1 VIGPYCLLEL
11 LRCSLAVLAPVG
23 MSSSWQREVEVG
35 FGWTCWAIDVQV
47 AEPWEQ
53 GNHSTSHSAGPGIV
67 LGEHSRCRSQGAVV
81 GIGLLVVEGRYG
93 LSNNRHDL
101 QCLVECIRKKDRGRR
116 Q

>member
-1 VIGPYCLLEL
+1 VIVSYCLLEL

-23 MSSSWQREVEVG
+23 MSSSSQREVEVG
-35 FGWTCWAIDVQV
+35 WMGWAIDVQV

-53 GNHSTSHSAGPGIV
+53 RNHSTSHSAGPGIV

-81 GIGLLVVEGRYG
+81 GIGRLVVEGCDG

-101 QCLVECIRKKDRGRR
+101 QSLVEGIRRKDRGRR

>member
-1 VIGPYCLLEL
+1 VIGSYGLLEL
-11 LRCSLAVLAPVG
+11 LRCSLAVLAAVG

-35 FGWTCWAIDVQV
+35 WTCCAIDVQV
-47 AEPWEQ
+47 AEPWEER
-53 GNHSTSHSAGPGIV
+53 NHSTSHSAGRGIV

-101 QCLVECIRKKDRGRR
+101 QCLVECIRRKNRGRR